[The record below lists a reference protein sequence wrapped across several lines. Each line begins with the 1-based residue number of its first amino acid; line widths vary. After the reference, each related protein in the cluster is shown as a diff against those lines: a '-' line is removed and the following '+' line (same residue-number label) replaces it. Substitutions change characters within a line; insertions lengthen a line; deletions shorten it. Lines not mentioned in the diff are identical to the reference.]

1 MMRALVVGCFLM
13 GVCFAAEPS
22 ARPSTIPPGAV
33 ETAPS
38 CFRYTDAGGTTWLL
52 RKTPF
57 GVAAVEEKA
66 SELIKATDAGDSVR
80 FEQANPFGTHTWVKK
95 KSQLD
100 EAEREVWDRL
110 QSRERTK

>member
-1 MMRALVVGCFLM
+1 MRALLVGCFLM
-13 GVCFAAEPS
+13 GACFAAEPS
-22 ARPSTIPPGAV
+22 ARPSSIPAGAV

-38 CFRYTDAGGTTWLL
+38 CFRYTDSGGTTWLL

-57 GVAAVEEKA
+57 GVASVEEKE

-95 KSQLD
+95 KTELN
-100 EAEREVWDRL
+100 EAEQDVWDR
-110 QSRERTK
+110 QQRRERTK